1 MKRRPP
7 RTRGYHGRSNLERN
21 TGWFQQIPYS
31 VSTLRLSFM
40 MAIAFAVFIAYAPSL
55 RGPFLFDDYYLPY
68 TLPPSVNGRLWD
80 WLGPNRPLLM
90 FSYWLNVRLSG
101 LTTFS
106 YHLVGVLIHIGNGV
120 LVYLLVR
127 RLLELAKGVSFKSE
141 LVALCVASCFL
152 LHPLQTESVSYIASR
167 SETMSAFFVL
177 AALVLFIYRFEQL
190 RSTTIALSLLGL
202 FLAGCLS
209 KEQAIILP
217 VILIVTDYYWL
228 SRFSYRDI
236 SQELEGLWPLRAN
249 YRRPWGACRVYY
261 IEPLDDGRI

>member
-7 RTRGYHGRSNLERN
+7 ATTRYYGSLK
-21 TGWFQQIPYS
+21 
-31 VSTLRLSFM
+31 VSLM
-40 MAIAFAVFIAYAPSL
+40 IAIACAVFFAYAPSL
-55 RGPFLFDDYYLPY
+55 TGPFLFDDYYLPY
-68 TLPPSVNGRLWD
+68 TLSPSINGRLWN

-106 YHLVGVLIHIGNGV
+106 YHLLNVLIHIGNGV
-120 LVYLLVR
+120 WVYLLVR
-127 RLLELAKGVSFKSE
+127 KLFEQAKGVSFKSN
-141 LVALCVASCFL
+141 LVALGLASCFL

-167 SETMSAFFVL
+167 SETLSAFFVL
-177 AALVLFIYRFEQL
+177 AALVLFIYRFQQV
-190 RSTTIALSLLGL
+190 RSTTITLSLLGL

-228 SRFSYRDI
+228 SKFSYRDI
-236 SQELEGLWPLRAN
+236 WKN
-249 YRRPWGACRVYY
+249 W
-261 IEPLDDGRI
+261 